1 MIVAKICAQTD
12 VVNAGF
18 ESELEHIRHFEE
30 EFKKVSAQI
39 VNQITSFSEDSQKRL
54 NQMCA
59 NIITDADKSRKLIDC
74 ASLQLT
80 ALLNAQNSE
89 LKNVIESLSVSF
101 AKISKEHNDSLC
113 TKVDELSLQDDVA
126 YKTISKTLDS
136 VLQMDALI
144 KTAVAEHYGHLVEKI
159 EMYSNSL
166 LGTITKNSSE
176 TTAILTGKVDEL
188 CNFAG
193 HKSGELLESIKQ
205 SESNVCGKVETNLE
219 TAVNS
224 FNTIC
229 DVIKKQ
235 YDTAVELVLHANN
248 DYSDKVQ
255 EAIVEFSKQYE
266 HIENVLIVTQ
276 KKLGE
281 NALYMQHALSDVS
294 KDVADSLK
302 KEAANIIDVN
312 TTKVYSGVSQIL
324 QSVSESSKTG
334 CEELMKVSVSVEQ
347 VSKNLINKLNSIEKQ
362 RVQYA
367 TSIEQKLNQQRL
379 STDKKL
385 QTIEENNGFLNKC
398 LVNINQTSQDVKEA
412 IRKLSEKNDVD
423 VIVGAVKALIAEL
436 SLEIKGN
443 VSDIENQVLDAQ
455 VGQEGINNELKNL
468 QVLLRTLLASKE
480 KNPNDNVEENSMT
493 KERHVSSD
501 ISKKTKKTLSLSKN
515 IVKDKLAD
523 KKALQT
529 SQDRVLVKPN
539 PNRQE
544 TILDSESGNLV
555 LNSYKDNLLVKSIM
569 KDKHGHVIFEMEY
582 AHGNLVRSK
591 NYDDKG
597 NVNIEQTYYDN
608 GQVHFRNEFTKKG
621 KVSTEFDNNGKR
633 K

>member
-1 MIVAKICAQTD
+1 
-12 VVNAGF
+12 
-18 ESELEHIRHFEE
+18 
-30 EFKKVSAQI
+30 
-39 VNQITSFSEDSQKRL
+39 
-54 NQMCA
+54 MCA

-74 ASLQLT
+74 TSLQLT
-80 ALLNAQNSE
+80 TLLNAQKTE

-113 TKVDELSLQDDVA
+113 TKVDELSLQEDVA
-126 YKTISKTLDS
+126 YKTISKTLES

-144 KTAVAEHYGHLVEKI
+144 KTAVAEHYGDLVEKI
-159 EMYSNSL
+159 EMYSNNL
-166 LGTITKNSSE
+166 LDTIMKNTSE
-176 TTAILTGKVDEL
+176 TTAILTEKVNEL

-235 YDTAVELVLHANN
+235 YDTAVELVLQANN

-255 EAIVEFSKQYE
+255 EAIGEFSKQYE

-281 NALYMQHALSDVS
+281 NALYMEHALSDVS

-302 KEAANIIDVN
+302 EEAANIIDVN
-312 TTKVYSGVSQIL
+312 TKKVYSGVSQIL

-334 CEELMKVSVSVEQ
+334 REELMKVSVSVEQ
-347 VSKNLINKLNSIEKQ
+347 VSKNLIDKLNSIEKH

-385 QTIEENNGFLNKC
+385 QTIEEKNGFLNKC

-412 IRKLSEKNDVD
+412 IGKLSEKNDVD

-436 SLEIKGN
+436 SLEIKSN

-480 KNPNDNVEENSMT
+480 KNPNDNVEENSMI

-501 ISKKTKKTLSLSKN
+501 ISKKTLSLSKN

-523 KKALQT
+523 KKSLQT

-597 NVNIEQTYYDN
+597 NVNIEQIYYDN